1 MRAEEIPPTK
11 APTRPPA
18 IASCVAVLPSS
29 SDESSLSVSF
39 SDWIDVDNTDD
50 VDAAVVD
57 DVGLIRVLADG
68 GTLTSVPTG
77 CLLVV
82 LDNSD

>member
-1 MRAEEIPPTK
+1 MLPP
-11 APTRPPA
+11 
-18 IASCVAVLPSS
+18 S
-29 SDESSLSVSF
+29 SDESSSSVSF

-77 CLLVV
+77 GLLVV